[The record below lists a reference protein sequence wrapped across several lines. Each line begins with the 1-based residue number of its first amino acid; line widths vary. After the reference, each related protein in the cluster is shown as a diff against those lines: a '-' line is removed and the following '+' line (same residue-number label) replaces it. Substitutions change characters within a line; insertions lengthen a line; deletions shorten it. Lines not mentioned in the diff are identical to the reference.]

1 MITCEELCLG
11 TLSASS
17 LFFPWWEP
25 ILSDET
31 PREIYDSWFPLGGSV
46 LRQRVEFRESLSL
59 HWLDFNCLPL
69 KIINMSLIMVAC
81 WWAPPVVFWRGI
93 FCCPSLP
100 TLFLHPGCTVFTSLD
115 LFSLP
120 HTVRLRWNQGL
131 ACLGKMCRH
140 SKMHCGRYNALP
152 QPWFPTD
159 SSLRYYFTLTNNWER
174 KDPVK

>member
-93 FCCPSLP
+93 FCCPSAVSTKIRNTWDLWP
-100 TLFLHPGCTVFTSLD
+100 SNSVSVDLLYLYTDMCVKYLVYQMLTGELFVVYKRP
-115 LFSLP
+115 
-120 HTVRLRWNQGL
+120 
-131 ACLGKMCRH
+131 
-140 SKMHCGRYNALP
+140 
-152 QPWFPTD
+152 
-159 SSLRYYFTLTNNWER
+159 
-174 KDPVK
+174 